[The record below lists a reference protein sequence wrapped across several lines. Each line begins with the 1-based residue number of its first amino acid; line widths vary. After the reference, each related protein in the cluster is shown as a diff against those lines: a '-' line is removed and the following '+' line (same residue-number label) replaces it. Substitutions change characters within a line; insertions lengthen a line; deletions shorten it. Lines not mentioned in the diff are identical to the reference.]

1 MQIRWPVLLLMTAL
15 LGTGVGCAHRQPLPI
30 PTTPQV
36 KQVEVEGAKQ
46 IPKREVRNALG
57 TRQTPWWALGVPTR
71 RYWVPLDRD
80 LVLQDQERLVR
91 FYQAMGFFDARAPSV
106 FTEYRGKEVGEGRRW
121 AIVSFSVEE
130 GPRSV
135 VRAVD
140 IVGAHDLDPAIQ
152 DLLASAPRLS
162 TGEPFELPAHEDDR
176 ARLEQI
182 LTEHG
187 YAHARVERRA
197 DAYPE
202 DQVVDLTYTVEPGLR
217 CRYGRILLLGL
228 RTVPRKRVEREVR
241 IEEGQRYSSAALRD
255 LQADLFGLGVFSVV
269 TVTPDLDDPT
279 SEVVDVQIS
288 IRESK
293 PISIKF
299 GGGIGLE
306 RGRDDAHVSFTLTHQ
321 NVFGS
326 LVQLHSHN
334 QFGWAVVPDIIH
346 PKSHGP
352 IGIGEL
358 ELVEPTPLS
367 WLSLRQ
373 RVTFEADVESGY
385 SYISP
390 QVNVGTT
397 FRLHR
402 RLSLGVAYN
411 FEFFWLYYQDP
422 VLFNE
427 QLRRRVPEI
436 DTDGLYTLSFLD
448 QHLTWD
454 VRNDPLFTT
463 RGALVRVG
471 VAEAGLGGS
480 FEYLRF
486 SVDLRGYVDPV
497 PKVLV
502 LALRLQG
509 GLIHP
514 LADTES
520 APLSQRFKIGGSSSI
535 RGWTRDLLG
544 PRYYPTTCESGD
556 PCGSDSCRRRE
567 CDPYPTG
574 GHVMLAGGP
583 EVRVFPLAIQSW
595 RFGGAVFLD
604 VGRVWSSPEQ
614 FSLKGLMWSV
624 GGGLRVVSPVGTI
637 RLDAA
642 GRLNT
647 ASMFADDP
655 MFLIHFGLSEAF

>member
-1 MQIRWPVLLLMTAL
+1 MCNRWPVLLLVLVLM
-15 LGTGVGCAHRQPLPI
+15 GTGVGCAHRQALPI

-36 KQVEVEGAKQ
+36 KQVKVDGAKQ
-46 IPKREVRNALG
+46 IPKRQARDALG
-57 TRQTPWWALGVPTR
+57 TRQTPWWALGVGTR
-71 RYWVPLDRD
+71 RFWVPLDRD

-91 FYQAMGFFDARAPSV
+91 FYEAMGFFEARCPSV
-106 FTEYRGKEVGEGRRW
+106 FTEYKGKEVGEGRRW
-121 AIVSFSVEE
+121 AIVTFTVDE
-130 GPRSV
+130 GPRAV

-140 IVGAHDLDPAIQ
+140 IIGAHDLD
-152 DLLASAPRLS
+152 LALRNKLAKAPRLS
-162 TGEPFELPAHEDDR
+162 SGDAFELPRHEDDR
-176 ARLEQI
+176 AALQRL
-182 LTEHG
+182 LTENGH
-187 YAHARVERRA
+187 AHARVERRA

-202 DQVVDLTYTVEPGLR
+202 EGVVDLVYTVTPGPV
-217 CRYGRILLLGL
+217 CRYGKILLLGL

-241 IEEGQRYSSAALRD
+241 IAEGERYSSAALRK

-269 TVTPDLDDPT
+269 TVTPDLEDPP
-279 SEVVDVQIS
+279 SDVIGVQIS
-288 IRESK
+288 IRESR

-306 RGRDDAHVSFTLTHQ
+306 RGRDDAHISFTLTHH
-321 NVFGS
+321 NLFGK
-326 LVQLHSHN
+326 LVQLYSHN
-334 QFGWAVVPDIIH
+334 KVGYAVVPGITK

-352 IGIGEL
+352 IGQGEL
-358 ELVEPTPLS
+358 ELLEPTPLI
-367 WLSLRQ
+367 WLQLRQ
-373 RVTFEADVESGY
+373 RVRFEADVESGY
-385 SYISP
+385 SYLSP
-390 QVNVGTT
+390 QVSVGTE

-402 RLSLGVAYN
+402 RLSAGIGYN
-411 FEFFWLYYQDP
+411 FELFWLYQQDP

-427 QLRRRVPEI
+427 QLRRQVPEI
-436 DTDGLYTLSFLD
+436 NVDGLYTLSYLD
-448 QHLTWD
+448 QHVTWD

-463 RGALVRVG
+463 RGAMVNFS

-486 SVDLRGYVDPV
+486 HLDLRGYIDPV
-497 PKVLV
+497 PKMLI

-509 GLIHP
+509 GLIQP
-514 LADTES
+514 LGDTES
-520 APLSQRFKIGGSSSI
+520 APLSQRFMLGGSSSI

-544 PRYYPTTCESGD
+544 PRYHPTTCESGD

-567 CDPYPTG
+567 CDPYPIG
-574 GHVMLAGGP
+574 GQLMLAGGP
-583 EVRVFPLAIQSW
+583 EVRFFPVAIQSW
-595 RFGGAVFLD
+595 RFGGAAFLD
-604 VGRVWSSPEQ
+604 VGRVWSTPEQ
-614 FSLKGLMWSV
+614 FSLQSLMWSV

>member
-1 MQIRWPVLLLMTAL
+1 MHMRWPIPLIILFLM
-15 LGTGVGCAHRQPLPI
+15 GTGLGCAHRQVLPI

-36 KQVEVEGAKQ
+36 KQVKVDGAKQ
-46 IPKREVRNALG
+46 IPKRQARDALG
-57 TRQTPWWALGVPTR
+57 TRQTPWWALGVGTR
-71 RYWVPLDRD
+71 RFWVPLDRD

-91 FYQAMGFFDARAPSV
+91 FYEAMGFFEARCPSV
-106 FTEYRGKEVGEGRRW
+106 FTEYAGKEVGEGRRW
-121 AIVSFSVEE
+121 AIVTFTVDE
-130 GPRSV
+130 GPRAV
-135 VRAVD
+135 VRTVD
-140 IVGAHDLDPAIQ
+140 LVGIDDLDPALRGQ
-152 DLLASAPRLS
+152 LAGAARLS
-162 TGEPFELPAHEDDR
+162 SGDAFELPRHEDDR
-176 ARLEQI
+176 AALQRL
-182 LTEHG
+182 LTENGH
-187 YAHARVERRA
+187 AHAQVERRA

-202 DQVVDLTYTVEPGLR
+202 EGVVDLTYTVTPGPV
-217 CRYGRILLLGL
+217 CRYGKILLLGL
-228 RTVPRKRVEREVR
+228 RTVPRKRVEKEVR
-241 IEEGQRYSSAALRD
+241 ISEGERYSTAALRE

-269 TVTPDLDDPT
+269 TVTPDLKDPT
-279 SEVVDVQIS
+279 DDVIGVQVS
-288 IRESK
+288 MRESR

-306 RGRDDAHVSFTLTHQ
+306 RGRDDAHISFTLTHH
-321 NVFGS
+321 NLFGK
-326 LVQLHSHN
+326 LVQLYSQN
-334 QFGWAVVPDIIH
+334 KFGWAVVPGITR

-352 IGIGEL
+352 IGQGEL
-358 ELVEPTPLS
+358 ELLEPTPLI
-367 WLSLRQ
+367 WLRLRQ
-373 RVTFEADVESGY
+373 RVRFEADVESGY
-385 SYISP
+385 SYLSP
-390 QVNVGTT
+390 QVSVGTD

-402 RLSLGVAYN
+402 RLSVGIGYN
-411 FEFFWLYYQDP
+411 FELFWLYQQDP
-422 VLFNE
+422 ELFNE

-436 DTDGLYTLSFLD
+436 DVDGLYTLSYLD

-463 RGALVRVG
+463 RGALVNFS

-486 SVDLRGYVDPV
+486 HVDLRGYIDPI
-497 PKVLV
+497 PKMLIF
-502 LALRLQG
+502 ALRLQG

-514 LADTES
+514 LGDTES
-520 APLSQRFKIGGSSSI
+520 APLSQRFKLGGSSSI

-544 PRYYPTTCESGD
+544 PRYYPLTCESGD
-556 PCGSDSCRRRE
+556 PCGSDSCGRRE

-583 EVRVFPLAIQSW
+583 EVRFFPLAIQSW
-595 RFGGAVFLD
+595 RFGGAAFLD

-614 FSLKGLMWSV
+614 FSLQSLMWSV